1 MFTQS
6 IKAAF
11 AALRLLFR
19 NLWALVLVVLL
30 SGGLLFAGYLFV
42 TTREATVWQLVL
54 TLSLI
59 FIAPVLFFALQAVS
73 INYANGPGLKARFRK
88 MAGDSV
94 RLIVVT
100 VPLVVVT
107 ALTFYGL
114 GKLNSYSTVVVAL
127 RYLLAGVIAPLLA
140 IQLWVAVSRDG
151 LRSIVRSLRQVAMRA
166 FTPQSVLVYGCG
178 VLFFAV
184 APYLL
189 IFHTMQIERA
199 WLEVSF
205 LVVRLALSGLL
216 ILLGWVTTV
225 GTLSILARQ
234 QQR

>member
-1 MFTQS
+1 MFSQS

-19 NLWALVLVVLL
+19 NRSTLPLLVLL

-54 TLSLI
+54 TLALLL
-59 FIAPVLFFALQAVS
+59 IAPVLFFALQAVS
-73 INYANGPGLKARFRK
+73 INYADGPGRVKKIASDFL
-88 MAGDSV
+88 S
-94 RLIVVT
+94 LIVVS
-100 VPLVVVT
+100 VPLIV
-107 ALTFYGL
+107 LTCLAFYGL
-114 GKLNSYSTVVVAL
+114 GKLNSYSTVVVAA
-127 RYLLAGVIAPLLA
+127 RYLLVGVIAPLLA
-140 IQLWVAVSRDG
+140 IQLWVAVTRDG
-151 LRSIVRSLRQVAMRA
+151 LHYLVRSLHRVVMRA

-199 WLEVSF
+199 WLEVSLF
-205 LVVRLALSGLL
+205 FVRLALSGLL

-234 QQR
+234 QQQ